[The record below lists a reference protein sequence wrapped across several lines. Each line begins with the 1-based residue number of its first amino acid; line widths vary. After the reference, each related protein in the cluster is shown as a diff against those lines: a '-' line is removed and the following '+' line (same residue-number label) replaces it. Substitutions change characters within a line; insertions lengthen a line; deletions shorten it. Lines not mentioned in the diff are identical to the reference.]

1 MDDNGTAIA
10 LHVCTRY
17 QRGGSERRIR
27 DVVAALPELRHHLLL
42 GAESDVELARAQTS
56 AERVSVLPTL
66 LRHVSAKHDLAALRH
81 LRRVLRQDRYD
92 VVVTHQ
98 SKAGALGRLAA
109 LGGGPPVVHSLSMA
123 SFGPGYSRVEST
135 VFRALERLL
144 AHRTAAF
151 CVVGADLAARFEKV
165 GVPGGKLHVVRSGVP
180 LPSRVTPREEARR
193 VVGERYGI
201 APERRLLCYV
211 GSLEARKNVLLLP
224 EVLSQLCSGLSAPPV
239 LLVVGDGPQRAAIES
254 RVRNLGVEE
263 HVVLTGHLS
272 RPELVGDAIRSADL
286 LLLLS
291 NAEGLPQ
298 VLVQAAAHGTPFVAF
313 DVEGV
318 REVLSLGAAGTAVP
332 LGDVRGVVDAV
343 TAQLSRP
350 DWLPREPV
358 ADLTS
363 WSPDSV
369 RSAYRAVFHNVLSQ
383 RGALATSGPVL
394 TPRP

>member
-1 MDDNGTAIA
+1 
-10 LHVCTRY
+10 
-17 QRGGSERRIR
+17 
-27 DVVAALPELRHHLLL
+27 
-42 GAESDVELARAQTS
+42 
-56 AERVSVLPTL
+56 
-66 LRHVSAKHDLAALRH
+66 
-81 LRRVLRQDRYD
+81 
-92 VVVTHQ
+92 
-98 SKAGALGRLAA
+98 
-109 LGGGPPVVHSLSMA
+109 
-123 SFGPGYSRVEST
+123 
-135 VFRALERLL
+135 
-144 AHRTAAF
+144 
-151 CVVGADLAARFEKV
+151 
-165 GVPGGKLHVVRSGVP
+165 
-180 LPSRVTPREEARR
+180 
-193 VVGERYGI
+193 
-201 APERRLLCYV
+201 
-211 GSLEARKNVLLLP
+211 
-224 EVLSQLCSGLSAPPV
+224 
-239 LLVVGDGPQRAAIES
+239 
-254 RVRNLGVEE
+254 
-263 HVVLTGHLS
+263 VVLTGHLS